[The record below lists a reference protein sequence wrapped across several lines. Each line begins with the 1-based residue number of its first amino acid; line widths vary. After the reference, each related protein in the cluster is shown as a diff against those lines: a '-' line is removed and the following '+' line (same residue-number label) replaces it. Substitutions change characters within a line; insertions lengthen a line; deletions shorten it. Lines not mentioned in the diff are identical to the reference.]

1 MPNENSPAAR
11 RADRAETFDN
21 QNNVSTHSL
30 SGSARQPPFLRPY
43 QRKVIDRVNAQVADG
58 HRRLCVVAPTGSG
71 KTVVA
76 AVLIAEAV
84 ARSER
89 VVFVAHRRE
98 LIEQTSRKLHA
109 VGVDHGIIQ
118 AGYPVRPGVS
128 VQVASIQTLHARA
141 LRSAKIEL
149 PPADLLFVD
158 EAHHVRAR
166 TYAGLIEAYPDAV
179 VIGLTATPCRGDGRG
194 LGNIFQALVE
204 CPSVAKLTR
213 DGYLVPVRIF
223 APVRPNLSGIR
234 VERGDYVESQLVT
247 RMNTDRLVGDIIE
260 HWHRLG
266 EGRRTVVFTVN
277 VAHSLHIRNE
287 FRRSGVLAEH
297 IDGGTPIE
305 ERKAILA
312 GFAAGN
318 VDVVCNCAVLTE
330 GWDRPEA
337 SCLIMARPTKSLGLY
352 RQMVGRILRPAPGK
366 IDAVILDHSGA
377 VFEHGFPDD
386 EVVWTLHKDR
396 RAENPTH
403 AARGHHHAP
412 ALTTCPECS
421 AVRLEGWPC
430 ILCGWHPIRKPRP
443 VEVADGEL
451 GEVGRERAAS
461 APQYGPPERE
471 RFHRQLAA
479 IARQRAYK
487 SGWVAHKYREKFGTW
502 PPTRFVEPLEPTP
515 EVRAWVRSR
524 AIAYAKVLG
533 AQR

>member
-1 MPNENSPAAR
+1 
-11 RADRAETFDN
+11 
-21 QNNVSTHSL
+21 
-30 SGSARQPPFLRPY
+30 
-43 QRKVIDRVNAQVADG
+43 
-58 HRRLCVVAPTGSG
+58 
-71 KTVVA
+71 
-76 AVLIAEAV
+76 
-84 ARSER
+84 
-89 VVFVAHRRE
+89 
-98 LIEQTSRKLHA
+98 
-109 VGVDHGIIQ
+109 
-118 AGYPVRPGVS
+118 
-128 VQVASIQTLHARA
+128 
-141 LRSAKIEL
+141 
-149 PPADLLFVD
+149 
-158 EAHHVRAR
+158 
-166 TYAGLIEAYPDAV
+166 
-179 VIGLTATPCRGDGRG
+179 
-194 LGNIFQALVE
+194 
-204 CPSVAKLTR
+204 
-213 DGYLVPVRIF
+213 
-223 APVRPNLSGIR
+223 
-234 VERGDYVESQLVT
+234 
-247 RMNTDRLVGDIIE
+247 MNTDRLVGDIIE